1 MDSTFCQIL
10 MSLIQHTQS
19 MYGAMMIAFLFSIVG
34 AIGKGV
40 AWITGEPEVPV
51 PAALE
56 GRVLRP
62 RKAGI

>member
-1 MDSTFCQIL
+1 

-19 MYGAMMIAFLFSIVG
+19 LYGAMMIAFLFSIVG

-40 AWITGEPEVPV
+40 SWFTGEPEVPV

-56 GRVLRP
+56 GRVLR
-62 RKAGI
+62 RR